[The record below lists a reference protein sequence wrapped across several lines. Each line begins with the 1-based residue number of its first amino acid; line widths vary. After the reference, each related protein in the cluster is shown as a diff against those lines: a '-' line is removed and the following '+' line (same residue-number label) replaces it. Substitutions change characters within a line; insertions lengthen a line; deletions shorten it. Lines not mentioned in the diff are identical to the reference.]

1 MPSALINVP
10 RTAKRGDII
19 EIKTLMSHIM
29 ETGYRH
35 LASGEI
41 VPRDIITSFSCRYNG
56 TEIFRADLYPAIA
69 ANPFITFFTTAT
81 ESGKFEFEWIGD
93 KGFSETAS
101 RRMRFAG
108 IITLAALLTAGA
120 VRATDIPQNERR
132 TGYSFMTPDTQAM
145 QDDDTANPGM
155 LWVLDGD
162 ALWKRKVGTAD
173 KACADCHGEA
183 RATMKG
189 VAARYPAF
197 DKALGR
203 PVDLEQRIN
212 LCRVNHQQAS
222 PLPYESR
229 GLLALTAL
237 VAQQSRGIAIETG
250 ADPQLE
256 PFLAKGRE
264 LFMQRQ
270 GQLNLGCTNCH
281 DDNWDKRL
289 AGSAITQA
297 HPTGYPLYR
306 LEWQSLGSLQRR
318 LRACITGIR
327 AQAYD
332 YGAPELV
339 ELELYLMS
347 RARGMAVEAPAVR
360 P

>member
-1 MPSALINVP
+1 M
-10 RTAKRGDII
+10 
-19 EIKTLMSHIM
+19 
-29 ETGYRH
+29 
-35 LASGEI
+35 
-41 VPRDIITSFSCRYNG
+41 
-56 TEIFRADLYPAIA
+56 
-69 ANPFITFFTTAT
+69 
-81 ESGKFEFEWIGD
+81 
-93 KGFSETAS
+93 
-101 RRMRFAG
+101 
-108 IITLAALLTAGA
+108 AALLLAAPSLSAGE
-120 VRATDIPQNERR
+120 IPQAERR
-132 TGYSFMTPDTQAM
+132 SGYSFMAPDTQAI

-155 LWVLDGD
+155 LWVLDGEK
-162 ALWKRKVGTAD
+162 LWNSKAGAAG
-173 KACADCHGEA
+173 KACADCHNDA
-183 RATMKG
+183 RASMKG

-203 PVDLEQRIN
+203 PINLEQRIN
-212 LCRVNHQQAS
+212 LCRSGQQQGS

-229 GLLALTAL
+229 DLLALTAF
-237 VAQQSRGIAIETG
+237 VAQQSRSMAIEGG
-250 ADPQLE
+250 ADPQLA
-256 PFLAKGRE
+256 PFVARGRE

-270 GQLNLGCTNCH
+270 GQLNLGCSSCH

-289 AGSAITQA
+289 AGSAITQG

-327 AQAYD
+327 AQPYD

-347 RARGMAVEAPAVR
+347 RARGMPVETPAVR

>member
-1 MPSALINVP
+1 MA
-10 RTAKRGDII
+10 
-19 EIKTLMSHIM
+19 
-29 ETGYRH
+29 
-35 LASGEI
+35 
-41 VPRDIITSFSCRYNG
+41 
-56 TEIFRADLYPAIA
+56 
-69 ANPFITFFTTAT
+69 
-81 ESGKFEFEWIGD
+81 
-93 KGFSETAS
+93 
-101 RRMRFAG
+101 
-108 IITLAALLTAGA
+108 AALLAAPSLSAGE
-120 VRATDIPQNERR
+120 IPQAERR
-132 TGYSFMTPDTQAM
+132 SGYSFMAPNTQAI
-145 QDDDTANPGM
+145 QDDDAANPGM
-155 LWVLDGD
+155 LWVLDGEK
-162 ALWKRKVGTAD
+162 LWNSKVGTAG
-173 KACADCHGEA
+173 KACADCHHEA
-183 RATMKG
+183 PVSMKG

-212 LCRVNHQQAS
+212 LCRSQQQQAS

-229 GLLALTAL
+229 DLLALTAF
-237 VAQQSRGIAIETG
+237 VAQQSRGVPIDAA

-256 PFLAKGRE
+256 PFVAKGRE

-327 AQAYD
+327 AQPYD

-339 ELELYLMS
+339 DLELYLMS
-347 RARGMAVEAPAVR
+347 RAQGMPMEAPAVR

>member
-1 MPSALINVP
+1 MWWRSLLAGAL
-10 RTAKRGDII
+10 A
-19 EIKTLMSHIM
+19 LF
-29 ETGYRH
+29 
-35 LASGEI
+35 LA
-41 VPRDIITSFSCRYNG
+41 
-56 TEIFRADLYPAIA
+56 
-69 ANPFITFFTTAT
+69 
-81 ESGKFEFEWIGD
+81 
-93 KGFSETAS
+93 
-101 RRMRFAG
+101 
-108 IITLAALLTAGA
+108 TLALAE
-120 VRATDIPQNERR
+120 IPLDQRR
-132 TGYSFMTPDTQAM
+132 SGYDMMSASTKAM
-145 QDDDTANPGM
+145 QDDDTSNPAT
-155 LWVLDGD
+155 LSVLDGE
-162 ALWKRKVGTAD
+162 ALWSRKTGSD
-173 KACADCHGEA
+173 SKACADCHGDAEQSM
-183 RATMKG
+183 RG

-197 DKALGR
+197 SAARGR
-203 PVDLEQRIN
+203 PINLEQRIN
-212 LCRVNHQQAS
+212 LCRTEQQKAP
-222 PLPYESR
+222 PLAYESR
-229 GLLALTAL
+229 DLLALTAF
-237 VAQQSRGIAIETG
+237 VAQQSRGAAIETG
-250 ADPQLE
+250 SDPQLQ
-256 PFLAKGRE
+256 PFIAKGRE

-347 RARGMAVEAPAVR
+347 RARGMPLEAPAVR